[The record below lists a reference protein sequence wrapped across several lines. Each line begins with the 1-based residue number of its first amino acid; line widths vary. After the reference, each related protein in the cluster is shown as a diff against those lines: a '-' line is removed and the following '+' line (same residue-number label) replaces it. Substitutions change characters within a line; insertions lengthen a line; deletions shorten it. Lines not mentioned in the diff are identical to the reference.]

1 MSDTFGASR
10 RCLTN
15 KEREVW
21 EDVNSVPYIQLV
33 NVSKSYDGASTV
45 KGVSLSI
52 YRNELF
58 SLLGKSGCGKTTLL
72 RILSGLETPTEGS
85 ILLDG
90 VDITNWPIYKRP
102 INMMFQS
109 YALFPHMSVSQNIA
123 FGLKQ
128 DKLRKADIEDRVKE
142 VLSLVQLEGYDNRM
156 PDQLSGGQRQRVALA
171 RSLAKHPKLLL
182 LDEPLAALDKRLRE
196 HMRFELVNIQERI
209 GITFIMV
216 THDQDEAMTM
226 STRIA
231 VMEDGKVR
239 QVGTPRDI
247 YEFPNSRFVAKFIG
261 DINFI
266 DGIVV
271 NQDSDHVLIES
282 PDIENQCYASHAGA
296 VPIGANVT
304 IAIRPEKIMIS
315 TTKPTAARNW
325 VQGTIEEIAYLGDI
339 SMYYVKLISGKVII
353 VTLPNLLRLSSRH
366 FQWEDV
372 VYLFWQSENS
382 LVLTS

>member
-1 MSDTFGASR
+1 MNDTFGTSR
-10 RCLTN
+10 RCLPN
-15 KEREVW
+15 KDREVW

-33 NVSKSYDGASTV
+33 SVSKSYDCAATV
-45 KGVSLSI
+45 KDVSLSI

-58 SLLGKSGCGKTTLL
+58 SILGKSGCGKTTLL
-72 RILSGLETPTEGS
+72 RILSGLETPTAGR

-128 DKLRKADIEDRVKE
+128 DRLLKAEIEDRVKE
-142 VLSLVQLEGYDNRM
+142 VLSLVQLDGYENRM

-171 RSLAKHPKLLL
+171 RSLAKRPKLLL

-282 PDIENQCYASHAGA
+282 PDIENPCYASHAGA

-315 TTKPTAARNW
+315 TAKPTSARNW
-325 VQGTIEEIAYLGDI
+325 TQGTIEEIAYLGDI
-339 SMYYVKLISGKVII
+339 SMYYIKLVSGKVVI

-366 FQWEDV
+366 FQWDDV